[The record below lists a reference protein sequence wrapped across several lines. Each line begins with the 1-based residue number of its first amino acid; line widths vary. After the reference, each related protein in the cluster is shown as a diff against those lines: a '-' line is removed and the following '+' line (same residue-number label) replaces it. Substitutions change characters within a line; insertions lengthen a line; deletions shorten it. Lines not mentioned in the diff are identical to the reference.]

1 MKEGGVNAFEEVKR
15 RVDIVGLVEKWT
27 SQAARRS
34 GKNYSLPQCP
44 FCRGHG
50 CFSITPDKQ
59 LFNCFQCPGKTGGD
73 IFDFLCKLRGCD
85 KRAALE
91 EMAREVGYPLPL
103 LRSSKRDIREE
114 IMAQAKQDWNLPE
127 AKEAWEYL
135 THERHLSSEVL
146 KAHDVG
152 FIGNRSR
159 LTGIL
164 KKKGFSYEEIKNSG
178 ILTKGYGTFYEILF
192 GWRAFNGT
200 LAAFVAGGTRA
211 RLKSLKP
218 EEEDDYPKYKNSIN
232 FHVDSPYNLY
242 YAKRWVPEDGS
253 LVIVE
258 GILDCLQMLSQG
270 LQNTAAIG
278 GTTLKEGFGQALE
291 ATRFQ
296 RLIVL
301 LDSDPPGKKAVPP
314 LIRYLIQKHPRFA
327 LYVTEITAP
336 DPNDGT
342 RTIKDPDELIVKL
355 GAEVIKKVIRHPVKA
370 GPWLV
375 LAMRDQYDLKNTLDR
390 DRGFQE
396 VASLWPYFSGEVERK
411 EILRYLADASQ
422 LPQEDIRKT
431 IEKVSKGRNAD
442 ETDGRRESLSEN
454 RPQERAEQ
462 SDSAESKMAEI
473 QKRSKEIKEKNQLL
487 TKRNQILSQ
496 AYISFVSHAKELSKA
511 GLLWHVNR
519 LTEGHS
525 KLLKELRRDPMKAK
539 EMIGQIKDI
548 FEASRLNNLERINM
562 EIERLCRENE
572 IEVGGGTDAKAKGSG
587 SD

>member
-1 MKEGGVNAFEEVKR
+1 MRDGSINAFEEVKR
-15 RVDIVGLVEKWT
+15 RVDILGLIEKWT

-34 GKNYSLPQCP
+34 GKNYFLPQCP
-44 FCRGHG
+44 FCQGHG
-50 CFSITPDKQ
+50 CFAISTEKQ
-59 LFNCFQCPGKTGGD
+59 LYNCFQCPGKGGGD
-73 IFDFLCKLRGCD
+73 VFDFLCKLRGCD

-91 EMAREVGYPLPL
+91 DLSREAGYPLSL
-103 LRSSKRDIREE
+103 SRSSKRDIREE

-135 THERHLSSEVL
+135 TRDRQLSSEVL
-146 KAHDVG
+146 KAHDIG
-152 FIGNRSR
+152 FIGDRSR
-159 LTGIL
+159 LIGIL

-200 LAAFVAGGTRA
+200 LAAFVAAATRA
-211 RLKSLKP
+211 RLKRLKP
-218 EEEDDYPKYKNSIN
+218 EEEDDHPKYKNSIN
-232 FHVDSPYNLY
+232 FQVDSPYNLY
-242 YAKRWVPEDGS
+242 YARRWVPEDGS
-253 LVIVE
+253 LVLVE

-270 LQNTAAIG
+270 LQNTVALG
-278 GTTLKEGFGQALE
+278 GTILKEGFGQALE

-296 RLIVL
+296 RLILL

-314 LIRYLIQKHPRFA
+314 LVHYLIQKHPKFA

-336 DPNDGT
+336 DPSDET

-355 GAEVIKKVIRHPVKA
+355 GVEVIKKVIRHPVKA

-396 VASLWPYFSGEVERK
+396 VASLWPYFSDEVERK

-431 IEKVSKGRNAD
+431 IEKVSKGRNAA
-442 ETDGRRESLSEN
+442 ETDGKHESPSESP
-454 RPQERAEQ
+454 PQSRAEKTE
-462 SDSAESKMAEI
+462 SVESKMAEI
-473 QKRSKEIKEKNQLL
+473 QNQSKEIKEKNLRL
-487 TKRNQILSQ
+487 TKRNQILFQ
-496 AYISFVSHAKELSKA
+496 AYVSFVSHAKELSKA
-511 GLLWHVNR
+511 GLLWHVHR
-519 LTEGHS
+519 LAEGHL
-525 KLLKELRRDPMKAK
+525 KILKELRQDPMKAK
-539 EMIGQIKDI
+539 EMIGQVKEI
-548 FEASRLNNLERINM
+548 FTASRLNNLERITT
-562 EIERLCRENE
+562 EIELLCRENE
-572 IEVGGGTDAKAKGSG
+572 REVGERTDAEAKGSR